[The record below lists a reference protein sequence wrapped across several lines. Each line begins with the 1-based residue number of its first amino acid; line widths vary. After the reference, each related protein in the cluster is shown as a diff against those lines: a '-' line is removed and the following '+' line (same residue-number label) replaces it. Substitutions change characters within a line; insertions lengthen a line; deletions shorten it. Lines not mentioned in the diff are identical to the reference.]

1 MNDVLISKEA
11 SFNPENRIRTTSNSW
26 SCSIFLSQTAH
37 TILNYYY
44 LRSFQKMNTIYQKM
58 KEKIK
63 NNHFLFIVFITMRA
77 YGFYF
82 INKISNYQLERRRF
96 YKKLGY
102 PLNLKN
108 PKSFNEKIIW
118 KKIHDRNP
126 LLPVTADKYQVRSY
140 LKEIL
145 GEEKAKEISIPLL
158 YVTDQPKT
166 IPFERL
172 PHDYIIKAN
181 HASGFTIVVEN
192 GQANQKEIIKTCRRW
207 LKTPYGLRKL
217 EWAYQPIKRKIII
230 EKLLREDDGSILKE
244 FLFHMFHGK
253 CKLVQVRFD
262 RMNHYDSRSL
272 SFFDEKWNFL
282 SVKIPSLPQ
291 GPNIK
296 KPENYEIMLEL
307 AEKLSK
313 PFDYVRVDLY
323 SLNGKIY
330 FGELTHYPASGT
342 GKWEP
347 SSFAFELGK
356 HWKIEPGYWKNK

>member
-1 MNDVLISKEA
+1 
-11 SFNPENRIRTTSNSW
+11 
-26 SCSIFLSQTAH
+26 
-37 TILNYYY
+37 
-44 LRSFQKMNTIYQKM
+44 MNTIYQKM

-77 YGFYF
+77 YVFYF
-82 INKISNYQLERRRF
+82 INKISNYQLERRKF

-102 PLNLKN
+102 PLNLEN
-108 PKSFNEKIIW
+108 PRSFNEKIIW

-140 LKEIL
+140 LKETF
-145 GEEKAKEISIPLL
+145 GEEKAKEILIPLL

-166 IPFERL
+166 IPFEFERL
-172 PHDYIIKAN
+172 PSAFIVKPNHTSGRNII
-181 HASGFTIVVEN
+181 VEDDHFN
-192 GQANQKEIIKTCRRW
+192 KKEIIKTCRRW
-207 LKTPYGLRKL
+207 LKTPYGLEKL

-230 EKLLREDDGSILKE
+230 EKLLCEDDGGILKE
-244 FLFHMFHGK
+244 FLFHIFHRK

-262 RMNHYDSRSL
+262 RMNHYDSYSL

-291 GPNIK
+291 GPSIK

-323 SLNGKIY
+323 SSNGKIY
-330 FGELTHYPASGT
+330 FGELTHYPAG
-342 GKWEP
+342 GKGKLEP
-347 SSFAFELGK
+347 NSFAFELGK